1 MKKITF
7 FIIIAIMISTVLTSS
22 DVKTFNNENKLN
34 ILYLQSYNS
43 YFYDMMNER
52 KEEIHKIFKK
62 NYNVS
67 SMIFPSEIINNK
79 DKKIKIYNTLEMHSK
94 SKNTYS
100 ALIVSGND
108 ALKFIL
114 ECRDKI
120 FKDIPII
127 FFAIDD
133 YDLVEYALS
142 YDLVSGIESNKSID
156 SNIDLILNNHKNI
169 KNIHIISGYKSH
181 FNKETIIYD
190 ENKYIDKDLNINF
203 IVTSEM
209 SSNEFSELVS
219 TFDDDDAIIKVAPGD
234 CTDVFFDINN
244 FAKFID
250 SFTDNIPIYNTYE
263 AGMTHENIGG
273 KVVSITNYATTSMD
287 MIDYILKN
295 DYNENIYIDSDDAN
309 SYIFNNNALKKFD
322 IKRSQLPK
330 EAYILGSFH
339 DILNKYGKIIY
350 DIVIFIVTLII
361 IIFIMIYYIMY
372 KSRYEKA
379 LIHTIEASK
388 EANRLKSH
396 FISNISHELR
406 TPLNVIMSVIQ
417 LMKHKSYNY
426 NNMFGDK
433 LDLIDA
439 NCNRLLRL
447 MNNLLDIEKFE
458 VGNISLDLKNVNIV
472 EFIETIIVSTI
483 PLVTSKDLSIV
494 FDTTDEEIIM
504 SVDTDKIERVV
515 LNLISNAI
523 KFSKINGVIN
533 VNIIKNNDNLRIIV
547 KDSGIG
553 IPEENINKIFNRFVQ
568 LDSTITRRNEG
579 SGIGL
584 TIVKSFVKAHNGHI
598 TVISKVDEGT
608 EFILDIPIITSN
620 NKIVEYNSSDLSVS
634 RVNSD
639 IELSDIY
646 V

>member
-7 FIIIAIMISTVLTSS
+7 FIIITIMTSMLLTSS
-22 DVKTFNNENKLN
+22 DIKTFNNKNKLN
-34 ILYLQSYNS
+34 VLYLQSYNS
-43 YFYDMMNER
+43 YFYELMNER
-52 KEEIHKIFKK
+52 KEEVYKIFKK
-62 NYNVS
+62 DYDIS
-67 SMIFPSEIINNK
+67 SMLFPSEIINNK
-79 DKKIKIYNTLEMHSK
+79 DNKIKIYNTLKMHAK
-94 SKNTYS
+94 SNNSYNV
-100 ALIVSGND
+100 LMVSGND
-108 ALKFIL
+108 ALRFIL
-114 ECRDKI
+114 ECRDEI

-133 YDLVEYALS
+133 PELVKSALS
-142 YDLVSGIESNKSID
+142 YDLVSGIESTKSID
-156 SNIDLILNNHKNI
+156 SNIDLILNNHKNV
-169 KNIHIISGYKSH
+169 KNIHIISGYKRH
-181 FNKETIIYD
+181 FDKGTIIYD
-190 ENKYIDKDLNINF
+190 ENKYIGKDLNINF

-209 SSNEFSELVS
+209 SSNEFGELIS

-234 CTDVFFDINN
+234 FTDVFLDINN
-244 FAKFID
+244 FGLFMDYFAE
-250 SFTDNIPIYNTYE
+250 NIPVYNIYK
-263 AGMTHENIGG
+263 AGMTPGNIGG
-273 KVVSITNYATTSMD
+273 KVISSSNYAITSLY

-295 DYNENIYIDSDDAN
+295 EYKENIYIKNDDAN
-309 SYIFNNNALKKFD
+309 SYIFDNKALKKFD
-322 IKRSQLPK
+322 IKKYKLPK
-330 EAYILGSFH
+330 DAYILGSVQ

-350 DIVIFIVTLII
+350 DIVTFIATLII
-361 IIFIMIYYIMY
+361 IIFIMSYYILY
-372 KSRYEKA
+372 KLRYEKA
-379 LIHTIEASK
+379 LVQTIEASN

-396 FISNISHELR
+396 FISNVSHELR

-417 LMKHKSYNY
+417 LIKHKSHDYD
-426 NNMFGDK
+426 NMFADK
-433 LDLIDA
+433 LDLIDV

-472 EFIETIIVSTI
+472 DLIETVVLSTI
-483 PLVTSKDLSIV
+483 PLIRSKGLSIV
-494 FDTTDEEIIM
+494 FDTTDEEVIM
-504 SVDTDKIERVV
+504 SVDADKIERVV

-553 IPEENINKIFNRFVQ
+553 ISEENINKIFNRFVQ

-620 NKIVEYNSSDLSVS
+620 NKVVEYNPLDLSVS